1 MSTSVSQPAPLARTP
16 VLMRLLLGPSAFANS
31 TRVWLGLL
39 AFLGVV
45 NLYITF
51 IGGGLE
57 TDPRA
62 VLFSWPVIAADG
74 LLGLVGIWLSHRT
87 GFPAAWDAR
96 ITGVQRVVIPALLG
110 VALGVIQAGLDA
122 VFHWTA
128 FSVQAGGL
136 PSFNAPFPGSVLF
149 YPGGAILVE
158 VVYRLLPVPLL
169 LWLISNVL
177 LRGRAQPYVFW
188 ILAVLTSLIEPASQD
203 LEGFQFGA
211 SVVLV
216 ASVFVPDFFVNLAQ
230 AAMFRSSG
238 LLAAIVVRVGFYLV
252 WHVAYGNFICRC

>member
-1 MSTSVSQPAPLARTP
+1 M
-16 VLMRLLLGPSAFANS
+16 
-31 TRVWLGLL
+31 WLGLL

-203 LEGFQFGA
+203 LEGFQFVRRVRRARRFGVRARFLPESGA
-211 SVVLV
+211 GGD
-216 ASVFVPDFFVNLAQ
+216 VPQLRPAGRDRRPGRLLPGLARRLRQ
-230 AAMFRSSG
+230 LHLP
-238 LLAAIVVRVGFYLV
+238 LLS
-252 WHVAYGNFICRC
+252 